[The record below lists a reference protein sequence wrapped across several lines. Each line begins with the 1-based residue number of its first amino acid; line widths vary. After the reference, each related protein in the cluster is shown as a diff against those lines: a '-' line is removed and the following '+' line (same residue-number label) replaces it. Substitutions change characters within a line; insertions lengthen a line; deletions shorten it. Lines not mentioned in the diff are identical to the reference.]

1 MTYRFTNYLKI
12 GIKEKIFEM
21 STVIWQILVQ
31 VILIALNA
39 FFAASE
45 IAVISLNEVKLRRQA
60 EEGDA
65 KAKKMLHM
73 VEDSTGF
80 LSTIQVGITLA
91 GFLGS
96 AFAADSF
103 SDHLVNFL
111 INTCK
116 ITFIAPSVLDTISV
130 VLITL
135 ILSFFTRVL
144 GELVPKR
151 VAMRNPEK
159 LARGVCGVISGLS
172 RVMRPVVWLLSVS
185 TNGMLRLFGINPNEN
200 TEDVSEEDIL
210 DLVDA
215 VEEQGEIDTDTKE
228 MIENVFEFDNTTVGE
243 IMVRRAD
250 MTVLYETDSHE
261 DIMKVIVESG
271 FSRFPV
277 CGEDTDDIKGILLA
291 REYLFA
297 THENPEL
304 TVPDLTQKVKF
315 VPDTL
320 QANRLFR
327 EMREDKVHMAIVVD
341 EYGQTAG
348 LVTMED
354 LLEEIVGNIYDETDA
369 PEIPEITETAPNC
382 WHIIGTTPI
391 EKVEELVGVQ
401 LRGEEDT
408 FDTLGGFIIAH
419 LEYIPQDGETP
430 EFNFENLTVKILLIE
445 DKRIMMTEVTRT
457 EVTPEDAS
465 DEGAEST
472 EE

>member
-1 MTYRFTNYLKI
+1 MNI
-12 GIKEKIFEM
+12 M
-21 STVIWQILVQ
+21 DTVIWQILVQ

-45 IAVISLNEVKLRRQA
+45 IAVISLNEVKLRRQM
-60 EEGDA
+60 EEGDK
-65 KAKKMLHM
+65 KASKLLRMM
-73 VEDSTGF
+73 EDSTKF

-103 SDHLVNFL
+103 SDPIVNWLVD
-111 INTCK
+111 TCK
-116 ITFIAPSVLDTISV
+116 VTLLSRATLDTLAVIV
-130 VLITL
+130 ITI
-135 ILSFFTRVL
+135 ILSFFTLVF

-151 VAMRNPEK
+151 IAMRNPDK
-159 LARGVCGVISGLS
+159 LARRVCGFISGLS
-172 RVMRPVVWLLSVS
+172 KVMHPVVWFLSVT
-185 TNGMLRLFGINPNEN
+185 TNGVLRLFGINPHES

-215 VEEQGEIDTDTKE
+215 VEEQGEIDNDTKE
-228 MIENVFEFDNTTVGE
+228 MIENVFEFDNTAVDA
-243 IMVRRAD
+243 IMTRRSD
-250 MTVLYETDSHE
+250 MTVIYETNTSE
-261 DIMKVIVESG
+261 EILQIIQESG

-297 THENPEL
+297 LREDPDCKLTEL
-304 TVPDLTQKVKF
+304 VQKVKF

-320 QANRLFR
+320 PANRLFR
-327 EMREDKVHMAIVVD
+327 DMRESKVHMAIVVD

-369 PEIPEITETAPNC
+369 PEIPEISEVEPNR
-382 WHIIGTTPI
+382 WHIIGGTL
-391 EKVEELVGVQ
+391 VEDVEDAIGVTI
-401 LRGEEDT
+401 RGEEDT
-408 FDTLGGFIIAH
+408 FDTIGGFVIAH

-430 EFNFENLTVKILLIE
+430 EFTYKNLTVKVLTVKE
-445 DKRIMMTEVTRT
+445 KRIELTEIIKTEVI
-457 EVTPEDAS
+457 PEEEETVAAS
-465 DEGAEST
+465 TDEDSETVS
-472 EE
+472 E